1 MMELADMIF
10 EQAAAITREAQ
21 NKVLIEENKKLR
33 ERVEF
38 LEKNNAEMIVI
49 LNKERGM

>member
-1 MMELADMIF
+1 MELADMIF

-21 NKVLIEENKKLR
+21 NKILIEENKRLKAR
-33 ERVEF
+33 IEF
-38 LEKNNAEMIVI
+38 LEKNNREMIVI